1 MMKRTNLRAK
11 SLRSALLGGAVAAAV
26 AGPALAADVTMDRLV
41 NAGKEPQN
49 WLMQNQSFE
58 GWNWSAL
65 KEITKDN
72 VKNLRVAFAVPIT
85 SELIG
90 TLSPNNSGRPL
101 VDGGMMYYDDGW
113 GMIYKVDASSGKA
126 GKILWTADGAVS
138 KDNKQISRGV
148 TMWGNS
154 IYHSLTDGRMIAV
167 NRDTGEITL
176 DTPIA
181 RLTYNGVTNVSQQ
194 KEIPQASMLAIK
206 GKLIIGNGNG
216 DAITRGWLQAVD
228 AETGKILWRTYMVP
242 GPGEPG
248 HETWKGDNE
257 VWKVGGA
264 APWTSGTY
272 DPVTNVIYQGTGN
285 AQPMF
290 DVEYRP
296 GDNLYAA
303 SVVAMN
309 ADTGKILWHFQFIPN
324 EGWDYD
330 ENSLHQ
336 VITVP
341 VNGTPTKILGHW
353 SRGGHLWRLRAD
365 GGQFIDATAY
375 TKVTWTAGIDPKTGK
390 PVEYDPKLAVQAY
403 LPAARPLRG
412 KGEVLACP
420 SSEGGIRF
428 ASAAFNPNTYTSY
441 ATGME
446 SCYGITVVESK
457 KLPNGDIDPAGP
469 GGIRGR
475 VGISRYINPQGL
487 VIAADMSTNK
497 VTARKTYPHE
507 FKAGIMSTAGG
518 VVYTVRLTGEVIA
531 LDEKTLD
538 ELWSF
543 STGMSAKGPPISYS
557 VNGKQYIAAITAA
570 QPGATM
576 LYPGVKNLPHGA
588 MLWVFTL

>member
-1 MMKRTNLRAK
+1 MTARLFSRQMVAMSTI
-11 SLRSALLGGAVAAAV
+11 LGGAMLTAV
-26 AGPALAADVTMDRLV
+26 AVPAIAADVTMTRLV

-49 WLMQNQSFE
+49 WLMQNQNFE
-58 GWNWSAL
+58 GWNWSEL

-72 VKNLRVAFAVPIT
+72 VKNLKVAFAVPIT
-85 SELIG
+85 STLIG
-90 TLSPNNSGRPL
+90 TLAPNNSGRPL

-113 GMIYKVDASSGKA
+113 GMIYKVDATSGKA
-126 GKILWTADGAVS
+126 GKIVWTADGAVS
-138 KDNKQISRGV
+138 KDNKHVSRGV

-154 IYHSLTDGRMIAV
+154 IYHALNDGRMIAV
-167 NRDTGEITL
+167 DRDTGEITL
-176 DTPIA
+176 DLPIA

-194 KEIPQASMLAIK
+194 KEIPQASMLAIN

-216 DAITRGWLQAVD
+216 DAITRGWLQAVE
-228 AETGKILWRTYMVP
+228 AATGKILWRTYMVP

-264 APWTSGTY
+264 APWTTGTY
-272 DPVTNVIYQGTGN
+272 DPVTNIIYQGTGN

-309 ADTGKILWHFQFIPN
+309 ADTGKILWYFQHVPN

-336 VITVP
+336 IFTVP
-341 VNGTPTKILGHW
+341 LNGTPTKIIGHW

-365 GGQFIDATAY
+365 NGQFMDATAY
-375 TKVTWTAGIDPKTGK
+375 TRVNWTAGIDPKTGK
-390 PVEYDPKLAVQAY
+390 PVEYDPKLAVQKY
-403 LPAARPLRG
+403 IPATRPLRG
-412 KGEVLACP
+412 KGEVVACP

-428 ASAAFNPNTYTSY
+428 ASGAYNPNTYVSY
-441 ATGME
+441 AVGME
-446 SCYGITVVESK
+446 SCFGITVVESK
-457 KLPNGDIDPAGP
+457 RLPNGDIDPAGP

-475 VGISRYINPQGL
+475 VGISRYVNPQGL
-487 VIAADMSTNK
+487 VIAGDMTQNK
-497 VTARKTYPHE
+497 VVAKHLYPHE
-507 FKAGIMSTAGG
+507 FKAGIMATAGG

-531 LDEKTLD
+531 LDATTLD

-543 STGMSAKGPPISYS
+543 STGMSAKGPPISYA
-557 VNGKQYIAAITAA
+557 VGNKQYIAAITAA
-570 QPGATM
+570 QPGSTM
-576 LYPGVKNLPHGA
+576 QYPGVKTLPAGS
-588 MLWVFTL
+588 MLWVFSL